1 MPKTSNMK
9 EHIIDCAQRL
19 FNERGY
25 NQVSL
30 REIAEAT
37 GTTIGNLT
45 YHFPHKEDLLVEIQ
59 DSFHRNSSDILIEPN
74 SDADILS
81 CLFHSFKNA
90 QHRHMVTPFYY
101 RHILELSMDSS
112 IISKNN
118 EEFRKRL
125 YDYYLGLF
133 YQARDGMIMRT
144 DIPDKI
150 YENLSYM
157 LVLSLTTWIHVASP
171 YYDKYLPT
179 IKVSDGLFSS
189 LYPFLTDIGKEQ
201 YKALNGPL

>member
-1 MPKTSNMK
+1 MPRTSNMK
-9 EHIIDCAQRL
+9 EQIIECAQYL
-19 FNERGY
+19 FNEKGY

-45 YHFPHKEDLLVEIQ
+45 YHFPHKEDLLLEIQ
-59 DSFHRNSSDILIEPN
+59 DSFHKNSSDILIEPS

-90 QHRHMVTPFYY
+90 QQRHEATPFYY

-112 IISKNN
+112 VISEKNK
-118 EEFRKRL
+118 EFRKIL
-125 YDYYLGLF
+125 YDYYLDMF
-133 YQARDGMIMRT
+133 YRARNGKIMRA

-150 YENLSYM
+150 YENLSYTM
-157 LVLSLTTWIHVASP
+157 VLSLTTWIHIESP
-171 YYDKYLPT
+171 YYDDRLPDIT
-179 IKVSDGLFSS
+179 VSDGLFSS

-201 YKALNGPL
+201 YKALEGPL